1 MLGDK
6 QEAKF
11 GGVMS
16 AQNTHDIPVF
26 YHVFV
31 SFHIVISVVIALY
44 LILGLLCTSSEK
56 DDIWRLYGDL
66 KKENGES
73 NSNVAMS
80 QRCDVRTSRR

>member
-11 GGVMS
+11 GAVMS
-16 AQNTHDIPVF
+16 TYNTHDIPAF

-44 LILGLLCTSSEK
+44 LILDFLCTSSEK
-56 DDIWRLYGDL
+56 ESILRLHGDL
-66 KKENGES
+66 KKGN
-73 NSNVAMS
+73 
-80 QRCDVRTSRR
+80 